1 MQTTKQKRQ
10 TKQNFEQFSEQILPW
25 LESALDYLD
34 SNYWEFSVS
43 KKGKYEPAVQLIED
57 PPEDFVFETEEPRGK
72 ILFRLPRQQIRTVE
86 ELANAQ
92 ERVWKD
98 GLPSLSLQRSESLLR
113 IRPSPTCEKPMDSK
127 RSAGV
132 QPGRWLL
139 LVGIEV
145 NEILPPIKYQSEALE
160 WLVRRTVVETDGD
173 SGAALFLD
181 PGSGKDFDHV
191 VPG

>member
-92 ERVWKD
+92 ERVWKTVSVALIATV
-98 GLPSLSLQRSESLLR
+98 GVSIANQALSDLR
-113 IRPSPTCEKPMDSK
+113 EAYGFKKVR
-127 RSAGV
+127 RSAAWSMA
-132 QPGRWLL
+132 PSHWYR
-139 LVGIEV
+139 
-145 NEILPPIKYQSEALE
+145 
-160 WLVRRTVVETDGD
+160 
-173 SGAALFLD
+173 
-181 PGSGKDFDHV
+181 GK
-191 VPG
+191 